1 MAYQNINQ
9 YNFKK
14 WYLLGR
20 SEIQDFS
27 LSSDERDYKEEVIFS
42 PLIIAENDG
51 NRLPFNFD
59 LDNPEN
65 SELFV
70 LNFNNYVFENNLIS
84 SNYYNPNNVDLT
96 CYTAKTICDI
106 GLTGIDNGLV
116 TQMTG
121 ETISVTEGL
130 LPNIEKFDRLSFDR
144 RLKLHQVTGFTQSPN
159 IRFSGLPNDISYNIV
174 SKEDYK
180 VGVYHE
186 LYGGFYQGFYKLF
199 GYDYTLYPERVNKG
213 WTVEVL
219 LKPRFVNEYN
229 PPINQVTLN
238 QFYPNNKDIFFYL
251 GTRAENKFYHHADGS
266 PESDSGY
273 TRVTETLTCLKTC
286 SCGNTGITNSSCI
299 DVYNPSDE
307 IQSHGLDCNCGCNLT
322 TITSI
327 NPDKNPEWDD
337 FSNALAF
344 KLCGD
349 VHNPQIGVRI
359 LRFTGDCVTTGS
371 CSTTGITY
379 QTGYTVDNL
388 CTPNGIYDFCENIN
402 PDFLVREHW
411 IQLDL
416 VWERYTWFDTCDL
429 WYRGGLGLI
438 TDNPYLFSLVNQ
450 STKLIQ
456 PPITSTGST
465 PAEKIEVVRL
475 NERWLIEKD
484 YRKGRLKVYVN
495 GRIFHTFEDIEEIIP
510 RALDTEKERQ
520 VGVPYNIS
528 WGGGTQGLHNNLTFT
543 GCPESLNGLVYQ
555 QDPECL
561 PNNILSG
568 TSLSALTTNILLEQ
582 NFAGS
587 FDGAIS
593 QFRMYTEPLSADEV
607 KHNFLLLKDKFEL
620 FNYDCPNCIP
630 PTPTPTPTVTPTNT
644 PTPTPTQTP
653 TPTLTPTITPTITP
667 TNTPTPTRTPTQTP
681 TPTITPTIT
690 PTNTPT
696 PTRTPTQTPT
706 PTLTP
711 TNTPTPTRTPVL
723 SLLYISANTLSVV
736 QLGVANRSYPVY
748 VNWGDGSPI
757 EVFNSEELTIITHNY
772 SEPSTRTI
780 IVSSIDLNSIDEL
793 FVGCLDLSPNVS
805 ILTTEIAKATSCQ
818 SFSGGTNVN
827 VVGDV
832 VNLPASLLTYS
843 DLDGTI
849 TGDIANIPLSITS
862 FESRGSNTLYGD
874 FAGWTSTSIINFAV
888 TGFNIIGGDISLIPI
903 TIQSLEL
910 DGSNTVYG
918 DLSSIPANI
927 TYFNIGGNNEIIRY
941 NSQRTWASN
950 FQTLYINSE
959 GSGFDAREVD
969 QILTDLAATSW
980 EVGGILTIIGTGSPQ
995 YTNVASFNDLVN
1007 GTAPVNNPVI
1017 VTFL

>member
-1 MAYQNINQ
+1 M
-9 YNFKK
+9 
-14 WYLLGR
+14 
-20 SEIQDFS
+20 
-27 LSSDERDYKEEVIFS
+27 
-42 PLIIAENDG
+42 
-51 NRLPFNFD
+51 
-59 LDNPEN
+59 
-65 SELFV
+65 
-70 LNFNNYVFENNLIS
+70 
-84 SNYYNPNNVDLT
+84 
-96 CYTAKTICDI
+96 
-106 GLTGIDNGLV
+106 
-116 TQMTG
+116 
-121 ETISVTEGL
+121 
-130 LPNIEKFDRLSFDR
+130 
-144 RLKLHQVTGFTQSPN
+144 
-159 IRFSGLPNDISYNIV
+159 
-174 SKEDYK
+174 
-180 VGVYHE
+180 
-186 LYGGFYQGFYKLF
+186 
-199 GYDYTLYPERVNKG
+199 
-213 WTVEVL
+213 L

-251 GTRAENKFYHHADGS
+251 GTRAENKFYHHASGS

-299 DVYNPSDE
+299 DVYNPSNE

-349 VHNPQIGVRI
+349 PHNPQIGVRI

-402 PDFLVREHW
+402 PDFLIREHW

-582 NFAGS
+582 NFAGT

-630 PTPTPTPTVTPTNT
+630 PTPTPTPTPTVTPTVTVTPTNT
-644 PTPTPTQTP
+644 P
-653 TPTLTPTITPTITP
+653 TPTITP
-667 TNTPTPTRTPTQTP
+667 TNTPTPTVTPTNTP
-681 TPTITPTIT
+681 TPTITPTVT

-696 PTRTPTQTPT
+696 PTRTPT
-706 PTLTP
+706 
-711 TNTPTPTRTPVL
+711 NTPTPTITPTRTPTPTPTPVL
-723 SLLYISANTLSVV
+723 TPLYISGDTLS
-736 QLGVANRSYPVY
+736 GVELVITNGVYPSY
-748 VNWGDGSPI
+748 VNWGDGSPS
-757 EVFNSEELTIITHNY
+757 EKFNEESITTLTHNY
-772 SEPSTRTI
+772 ESPFRGVITISSFYLSTILTFS
-780 IVSSIDLNSIDEL
+780 VS
-793 FVGCLDLSPNVS
+793 CLDGVNHMTMS
-805 ILTTEIAKATSCQ
+805 TTEISKMTSCQ
-818 SFSGGTNVN
+818 SFSGGTNVDII
-827 VVGDV
+827 GDV
-832 VNLPASLLTYS
+832 VNLPTTLETYS
-843 DLDGTI
+843 DLSGSI
-849 TGDIANIPLSITS
+849 TGDIANIPLSINS
-862 FESRGSNTLYGD
+862 FESRGTNTLYGD
-874 FAGWTSTSIINFAV
+874 FASWTPS
-888 TGFNIIGGDISLIPI
+888 NIITFTVLGLNTISGDTASIPSS
-903 TIQSLEL
+903 IQTLEL
-910 DGSNTVYG
+910 DGQNSIYGTVE
-918 DLSSIPANI
+918 DLPSTA
-927 TYFNIGGNNEIIRY
+927 TYVNIGGNNTLGGDLSGIPSGITYFSIGGSNTITQYTSSSRV
-941 NSQRTWASN
+941 WASN
-950 FQTLYINSE
+950 FKNLTIDSPS
-959 GSGFDAREVD
+959 SGFKTADVD
-969 QILTDLAATSW
+969 KILTNLAATSW
-980 EVGGILTIIGTGSPQ
+980 DKDGILQIIGTGSPI
-995 YTNVASFNDLVN
+995 YTNTVDYNILDL
-1007 GTAPVNNPVI
+1007 GTYPVNNPVNI
-1017 VTFL
+1017 SF